1 MKTMLTAALIVVVL
15 NVPALAQDP
24 AKTDPDKYTVILEN
38 ERVRVLEYKDK
49 PGERTTMH
57 HHPDFV
63 IYALSAFKRKLT
75 MGDGTEM
82 IKEFKVGDIAWMKEQ
97 NHIGANIGTTVTHA
111 LIVEL
116 KEAPPGRSQGSGA
129 VK

>member
-1 MKTMLTAALIVVVL
+1 MKTMLTAALIVVFL
-15 NVPALAQDP
+15 SLPALAQDP
-24 AKTDPDKYTVILEN
+24 AKTDSDKYTVILEN

-75 MGDGTEM
+75 MGDGKE
-82 IKEFKVGDIAWMKEQ
+82 IIREFKVGDIAWMKDQ
-97 NHIGANIGTTVTHA
+97 NHIGENIGKTDTHA
-111 LIVEL
+111 LIVEI
-116 KEAPPGRSQGSGA
+116 KEAPPGRSPGSG
-129 VK
+129 K